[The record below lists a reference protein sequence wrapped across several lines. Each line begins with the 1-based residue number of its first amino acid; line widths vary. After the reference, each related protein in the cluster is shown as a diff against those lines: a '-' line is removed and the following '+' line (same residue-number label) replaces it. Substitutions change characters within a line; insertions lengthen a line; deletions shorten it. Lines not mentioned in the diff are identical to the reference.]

1 MLPMPLSIGNA
12 VTAVFVRLRTRR
24 RARASSPPSRQ
35 SILRILA
42 ALLIPGVLPLS
53 ASAAEILIEPSVGFH
68 GVFQLGRPFPLQ
80 VTLDNI
86 GQPADG
92 ILEVQVWKRGAT
104 QGSLPYPSLHRREV
118 FLPARSRRTVQF
130 TVDPDLLSR
139 PLTIRFTSP
148 AATASRELDL
158 RAYFSPAPVVLS
170 VSGGSA
176 LSLTSLGASFTN
188 RIVALDLAELP
199 PEARAMLGVSHL
211 VLYEQSLRDL
221 SRTQLQALEDWL
233 ASGGRMVI
241 IGSLNFTLYQEPQL
255 ARFLP
260 VKVTGVKRT
269 TFAPHGGTAPIAGVW
284 AQTGTVVRG
293 RGVSGSQDLPVLV
306 EDDWGRGKVVYLALD
321 AGRPPLSA
329 WSGLP
334 KLLESLL
341 APATGDKSSIRPQW
355 NETIFSQ
362 LLLGPSFVSSYIPT
376 RALFFSILGYLAGIV
391 VLGRLWQRRRMG
403 LRALAALCCGW
414 IVCAAA
420 AGYFFFT
427 RDSLTQ
433 DGVLLEASVLE
444 SAGDGYVDAQ
454 TNVALFSTQRREY
467 SLGFGRGWL
476 DLMPLPAPSHAQ
488 PEQSLVYRHGG
499 GVTRVQLPLQ
509 QWDYR
514 LLRTR
519 SVERFGLSATIEQ
532 QDGRLSLKV
541 KNESGRA
548 LTDCWLVAPGM
559 RVALGDLASGES
571 WAREFPLGGDGGA
584 QNSGRDPDQV
594 SLRDMTFKE
603 KPHEI
608 LFPAFFPQDAAD
620 APWRRR
626 AALFFGWVKDP
637 GPRLDVGDPRIRPQS
652 YALYRAIVPLAAEE
666 E

>member
-1 MLPMPLSIGNA
+1 M
-12 VTAVFVRLRTRR
+12 
-24 RARASSPPSRQ
+24 
-35 SILRILA
+35 
-42 ALLIPGVLPLS
+42 
-53 ASAAEILIEPSVGFH
+53 
-68 GVFQLGRPFPLQ
+68 
-80 VTLDNI
+80 
-86 GQPADG
+86 
-92 ILEVQVWKRGAT
+92 
-104 QGSLPYPSLHRREV
+104 
-118 FLPARSRRTVQF
+118 
-130 TVDPDLLSR
+130 
-139 PLTIRFTSP
+139 
-148 AATASRELDL
+148 
-158 RAYFSPAPVVLS
+158 
-170 VSGGSA
+170 
-176 LSLTSLGASFTN
+176 
-188 RIVALDLAELP
+188 
-199 PEARAMLGVSHL
+199 
-211 VLYEQSLRDL
+211 
-221 SRTQLQALEDWL
+221 
-233 ASGGRMVI
+233 
-241 IGSLNFTLYQEPQL
+241 
-255 ARFLP
+255 
-260 VKVTGVKRT
+260 
-269 TFAPHGGTAPIAGVW
+269 
-284 AQTGTVVRG
+284 
-293 RGVSGSQDLPVLV
+293 LV

-341 APATGDKSSIRPQW
+341 APATGDKSSVRPQW

-391 VLGRLWQRRRMG
+391 VLGRLWQRRRVG
-403 LRALAALCCGW
+403 LRVLAALCCGW

-519 SVERFGLSATIEQ
+519 SVERLGLSATIEQ

-608 LFPAFFPQDAAD
+608 LFHRVLPAGRRGRPLAQEGGAFF
-620 APWRRR
+620 RLGERSR
-626 AALFFGWVKDP
+626 AAA
-637 GPRLDVGDPRIRPQS
+637 RCRRPA
-652 YALYRAIVPLAAEE
+652 YPAAELRALPRDRAAYGGGRMNPVLRDSLE
-666 E
+666 VFFREGHGLPPYFYLLAFLAPIEFLALCTPFLGAQMWSGTGNLVRDSHVRRGGARSSTSRCGWRTRNMRHGGSSRSRTGCTSAGSRPGSSREARWRFSPCTPSPRCC